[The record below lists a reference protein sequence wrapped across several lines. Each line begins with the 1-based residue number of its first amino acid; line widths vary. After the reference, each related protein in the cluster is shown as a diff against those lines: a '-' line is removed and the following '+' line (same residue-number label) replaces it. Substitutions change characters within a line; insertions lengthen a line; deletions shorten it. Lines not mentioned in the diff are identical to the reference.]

1 MSSIICAPV
10 KCSYYKR
17 YQAKLAKRS
26 TRSSYKVRSSS
37 EPSGEPSIEP
47 SVEPSVE
54 PSIEPYQPQTRFAE
68 VLNGRAAM
76 QGVLWGS
83 LNWMMTGENVIQQIE
98 DPVYAVAATGVV
110 TTLAL
115 ASLFT
120 AENFSTEKIGAFTPD
135 AELKNGRLAMLGF
148 IALFGL
154 SAM

>member
-10 KCSYYKR
+10 KFSYYKR

-37 EPSGEPSIEP
+37 
-47 SVEPSVE
+47 E

-83 LNWMMTGENVIQQIE
+83 LNWMMTGENVIQQVE
-98 DPVYAVAATGVV
+98 DPVYAIAATGVV

-120 AENFSTEKIGAFTPD
+120 AENFSIEKIGVFTPD

>member
-37 EPSGEPSIEP
+37 EPSGEP

-98 DPVYAVAATGVV
+98 DPLYAIAATGVV

-120 AENFSTEKIGAFTPD
+120 AENFSTDKIGAFTPD

>member
-1 MSSIICAPV
+1 MSSLTCAQLKP
-10 KCSYYKR
+10 SYYKR
-17 YQAKLAKRS
+17 YQTKLTNRS

-37 EPSGEPSIEP
+37 EPSVEP
-47 SVEPSVE
+47 SVEPPIK

-98 DPVYAVAATGVV
+98 DPAYAIAATGVV

-120 AENFSTEKIGAFTPD
+120 SENFSTEKIGAFTPD

-148 IALFGL
+148 IALLGL

>member
-1 MSSIICAPV
+1 MSSITCAPV
-10 KCSYYKR
+10 KFSYYKR
-17 YQAKLAKRS
+17 YQTKRS
-26 TRSSYKVRSSS
+26 TRSSYKVRSS
-37 EPSGEPSIEP
+37 IEP
-47 SVEPSVE
+47 SV
-54 PSIEPYQPQTRFAE
+54 EPYQPQTRFAE

-98 DPVYAVAATGVV
+98 DPLYAIAATGVV

>member
-1 MSSIICAPV
+1 MSSLTCAQLKP
-10 KCSYYKR
+10 SYYKR
-17 YQAKLAKRS
+17 YETKLNIRRR

-37 EPSGEPSIEP
+37 EPSTEP
-47 SVEPSVE
+47 SVEPPVST
-54 PSIEPYQPQTRFAE
+54 SIEPFNPKTRFAE

-98 DPVYAVAATGVV
+98 DPAYAIAATGVV

-120 AENFSTEKIGAFTPD
+120 AENFSTDKIGAFTPE
-135 AELKNGRLAMLGF
+135 AEIKNGRLAMLGF

>member
-1 MSSIICAPV
+1 MNSIVCTPIKP
-10 KCSYYKR
+10 SYYRRYETKLNTKR
-17 YQAKLAKRS
+17 RTVNSFKIRA
-26 TRSSYKVRSSS
+26 SS
-37 EPSGEPSIEP
+37 EPSSA
-47 SVEPSVE
+47 
-54 PSIEPYQPQTRFAE
+54 PYDPKTRFAE

-83 LNWMMTGENVIQQIE
+83 LNWMMTGKNVIQQIE

-120 AENFSTEKIGAFTPD
+120 AENFTTEKIGAFTPD

-148 IALFGL
+148 MALFGL

>member
-1 MSSIICAPV
+1 MSSITCAPV
-10 KCSYYKR
+10 KFSYYKR
-17 YQAKLAKRS
+17 YQTKRS

-37 EPSGEPSIEP
+37 
-47 SVEPSVE
+47 E

-83 LNWMMTGENVIQQIE
+83 LNWMMTGKNVIQQVE
-98 DPVYAVAATGVV
+98 DPGYAIAATGVV

-120 AENFSTEKIGAFTPD
+120 AENFSTDKIGAFTPD

-148 IALFGL
+148 IALLGL

>member
-10 KCSYYKR
+10 KFSYYKR
-17 YQAKLAKRS
+17 YQTKLTKRS

-37 EPSGEPSIEP
+37 EPSVEPSVKP
-47 SVEPSVE
+47 SVEPYN
-54 PSIEPYQPQTRFAE
+54 PKTRFAE
-68 VLNGRAAM
+68 VLDGRAAM

-98 DPVYAVAATGVV
+98 DPAYAIAATGVV

-148 IALFGL
+148 IALLGL

>member
-1 MSSIICAPV
+1 MSTLIRSSV
-10 KCSYYKR
+10 KPSCHTRS
-17 YQAKLAKRS
+17 QFKLTKRS

-37 EPSGEPSIEP
+37 EPSS
-47 SVEPSVE
+47 EPSVE

-98 DPVYAVAATGVV
+98 DPLYAIAASGVV
-110 TTLAL
+110 TTLAW
-115 ASLFT
+115 ASMIT
-120 AENFSTEKIGAFTPD
+120 SENFSTEKIGAFTPD

>member
-1 MSSIICAPV
+1 MSSITCAPV
-10 KCSYYKR
+10 KFSYYKR
-17 YQAKLAKRS
+17 YQTKLTKRS
-26 TRSSYKVRSSS
+26 TRSSYKVRS
-37 EPSGEPSIEP
+37 SIEP

-98 DPVYAVAATGVV
+98 DPLYAIAATGVV

>member
-1 MSSIICAPV
+1 MSSITCAPV
-10 KCSYYKR
+10 KFSYYKR
-17 YQAKLAKRS
+17 YQTKLTKRS

-37 EPSGEPSIEP
+37 EP

-98 DPVYAVAATGVV
+98 DPLYAIAATGVV

-120 AENFSTEKIGAFTPD
+120 AENFSTEKIGAFTPE
-135 AELKNGRLAMLGF
+135 AEIKNGRLAMLGF

>member
-1 MSSIICAPV
+1 MSSITCAPV
-10 KCSYYKR
+10 KFSYYKR
-17 YQAKLAKRS
+17 YQTKLTKRS

-37 EPSGEPSIEP
+37 EPS
-47 SVEPSVE
+47 VEPSVE
-54 PSIEPYQPQTRFAE
+54 PSIEPYNPKTRFAE

-98 DPVYAVAATGVV
+98 DPLYAIAATGVV

>member
-1 MSSIICAPV
+1 MSSITCAPV
-10 KCSYYKR
+10 KFSYYKR
-17 YQAKLAKRS
+17 YHTKLTKRS
-26 TRSSYKVRSSS
+26 TRSSYKVRSS
-37 EPSGEPSIEP
+37 IEP
-47 SVEPSVE
+47 SVQ

-98 DPVYAVAATGVV
+98 DPLYAIAATGVV

>member
-1 MSSIICAPV
+1 MSSITCAPV
-10 KCSYYKR
+10 KFSYYKR
-17 YQAKLAKRS
+17 YQTKRS
-26 TRSSYKVRSSS
+26 TRSSYKVRS
-37 EPSGEPSIEP
+37 

-98 DPVYAVAATGVV
+98 DPMYAIAASGVV
-110 TTLAL
+110 TTLAW
-115 ASLFT
+115 ASMIT
-120 AENFSTEKIGAFTPD
+120 SENFSTEKIGAFTPE

>member
-1 MSSIICAPV
+1 MSSITCAPV
-10 KCSYYKR
+10 KFSYYKR
-17 YQAKLAKRS
+17 YQTKLTKRS
-26 TRSSYKVRSSS
+26 TRSSYKVRSS
-37 EPSGEPSIEP
+37 IEP
-47 SVEPSVE
+47 SVQ

-98 DPVYAVAATGVV
+98 DPLYAIAATGVV

>member
-1 MSSIICAPV
+1 MSSVISASIKP
-10 KCSYYKR
+10 SYYKR
-17 YQAKLAKRS
+17 YETKLNTRRR
-26 TRSSYKVRSSS
+26 TRSFLRVRSSV
-37 EPSGEPSIEP
+37 EPP
-47 SVEPSVE
+47 VEPSVE
-54 PSIEPYQPQTRFAE
+54 PPIKPSIEPYDPKTRFAE

-98 DPVYAVAATGVV
+98 DPLYAIAATGVV

>member
-1 MSSIICAPV
+1 MSSITCAPV
-10 KCSYYKR
+10 KFSYYKR
-17 YQAKLAKRS
+17 YQTKLTKRS
-26 TRSSYKVRSSS
+26 TRSSYKVRS
-37 EPSGEPSIEP
+37 SIEP

-98 DPVYAVAATGVV
+98 DPLYAIAASGVV
-110 TTLAL
+110 TTLAW
-115 ASLFT
+115 ASMIT
-120 AENFSTEKIGAFTPD
+120 SENFSTEKIGAFTPD

>member
-1 MSSIICAPV
+1 MSSVICTPI
-10 KCSYYKR
+10 KLSYYKR
-17 YQAKLAKRS
+17 YQTKFDTKHSARS
-26 TRSSYKVRSSS
+26 AIKVRASAK
-37 EPSGEPSIEP
+37 PSNT
-47 SVEPSVE
+47 
-54 PSIEPYQPQTRFAE
+54 PYNPKTRFAE

-83 LNWMMTGENVIQQIE
+83 LNWVMTGENVIQQIE
-98 DPVYAVAATGVV
+98 DPMYAVAATGVV

>member
-1 MSSIICAPV
+1 MSTLIRSSV
-10 KCSYYKR
+10 KPSCHTR
-17 YQAKLAKRS
+17 HQTKLTKRS

-37 EPSGEPSIEP
+37 EPSSEPSN
-47 SVEPSVE
+47 EPSVE
-54 PSIEPYQPQTRFAE
+54 PSIDPYQPQTRFAE

-98 DPVYAVAATGVV
+98 DPLYAIAATGVV

-120 AENFSTEKIGAFTPD
+120 AENFSTEKIGAFTPE

-148 IALFGL
+148 MALSGL

>member
-1 MSSIICAPV
+1 MSAITCASV
-10 KCSYYKR
+10 KPIYHTKFSK
-17 YQAKLAKRS
+17 KRS
-26 TRSSYKVRSSS
+26 SRRTLKVRSTPEPSS
-37 EPSGEPSIEP
+37 EPSP
-47 SVEPSVE
+47 
-54 PSIEPYQPQTRFAE
+54 EPYDPKTRFAE

-83 LNWMMTGENVIQQIE
+83 LNWAMTGENVIQQVE
-98 DPVYAVAATGVV
+98 DPMYALAASGVV

-120 AENFSTEKIGAFTPD
+120 AEDFSTEKIGMFTPE

-148 IALFGL
+148 TALLGL

>member
-1 MSSIICAPV
+1 MSSITCAPV
-10 KCSYYKR
+10 KFSYYKR
-17 YQAKLAKRS
+17 YQTKLTKRS

-37 EPSGEPSIEP
+37 EPTVDPT
-47 SVEPSVE
+47 VEPTVE
-54 PSIEPYQPQTRFAE
+54 PKVEPYDPRTRFAE

-120 AENFSTEKIGAFTPD
+120 AENFSTEKIGAFTPE
-135 AELKNGRLAMLGF
+135 AEIKNGRLAMLGF
-148 IALFGL
+148 TALLGL

>member
-1 MSSIICAPV
+1 MSSITCAPV
-10 KCSYYKR
+10 KFSYYKR
-17 YQAKLAKRS
+17 YQTKRS
-26 TRSSYKVRSSS
+26 TRSSYKVRS
-37 EPSGEPSIEP
+37 

-98 DPVYAVAATGVV
+98 DPVYAIAATGVV

-120 AENFSTEKIGAFTPD
+120 AENFSTDKIGAFTPE

>member
-1 MSSIICAPV
+1 MSSITCAPV
-10 KCSYYKR
+10 KFSYYKR
-17 YQAKLAKRS
+17 YQTKLTKRG

-37 EPSGEPSIEP
+37 EPSS
-47 SVEPSVE
+47 EPSVE

-98 DPVYAVAATGVV
+98 DPLYAIAASGVV
-110 TTLAL
+110 TTLAW
-115 ASLFT
+115 ASMIT
-120 AENFSTEKIGAFTPD
+120 SENFSTEKIGAFTPD

>member
-1 MSSIICAPV
+1 MSSITCASV
-10 KCSYYKR
+10 KPAFSQLSRNKAIKR
-17 YQAKLAKRS
+17 R
-26 TRSSYKVRSSS
+26 TRDSVKVRSSTEPVKDIIIEYEEKDSKS
-37 EPSGEPSIEP
+37 EP
-47 SVEPSVE
+47 
-54 PSIEPYQPQTRFAE
+54 EPYQPQTRFAE

-98 DPVYAVAATGVV
+98 DPLYAIAASGVV
-110 TTLAL
+110 TTLAW
-115 ASLFT
+115 ASMIT
-120 AENFSTEKIGAFTPD
+120 SENFSTEKIGAFTPD

>member
-17 YQAKLAKRS
+17 YQAKLTKRS

-37 EPSGEPSIEP
+37 EPSGEP

-83 LNWMMTGENVIQQIE
+83 LNWMMTGENVIQQVE
-98 DPVYAVAATGVV
+98 DPAYAIAATGVV

-120 AENFSTEKIGAFTPD
+120 AENFSTDKIGAFTPD

-148 IALFGL
+148 IALLGL

>member
-1 MSSIICAPV
+1 MSSITCAPV
-10 KCSYYKR
+10 KFSYYKR
-17 YQAKLAKRS
+17 YQTKLTKRR
-26 TRSSYKVRSSS
+26 TRSFCKVRSSS
-37 EPSGEPSIEP
+37 EPLVEP
-47 SVEPSVE
+47 SVEPPVQ

-83 LNWMMTGENVIQQIE
+83 LNWMMTGKNVIQQVE
-98 DPVYAVAATGVV
+98 DPGYAIAATGVV

-120 AENFSTEKIGAFTPD
+120 AENFSTDKIGAFTPE

-148 IALFGL
+148 TTLLGL

>member
-1 MSSIICAPV
+1 MSSITCAPV
-10 KCSYYKR
+10 KFSYYKR
-17 YQAKLAKRS
+17 YQTKLTKRG
-26 TRSSYKVRSSS
+26 TRSSYKVRSS
-37 EPSGEPSIEP
+37 IEP
-47 SVEPSVE
+47 SVEPSVQ

-98 DPVYAVAATGVV
+98 DPLYAIAATGVV

>member
-1 MSSIICAPV
+1 LCTRKV
-10 KCSYYKR
+10 FVLQR
-17 YQAKLAKRS
+17 YQTKRS

-37 EPSGEPSIEP
+37 
-47 SVEPSVE
+47 E

-83 LNWMMTGENVIQQIE
+83 LNWMMTGKNVIQQVE
-98 DPVYAVAATGVV
+98 DPGYAIAATGVV

-120 AENFSTEKIGAFTPD
+120 AENFSIEKIGVFTPD

-148 IALFGL
+148 ITLFGL

>member
-1 MSSIICAPV
+1 MSSITCAPV
-10 KCSYYKR
+10 KFSYYKR
-17 YQAKLAKRS
+17 YQTKRS
-26 TRSSYKVRSSS
+26 TRSSYKVRS
-37 EPSGEPSIEP
+37 

-98 DPVYAVAATGVV
+98 DPVYAIAASGVV
-110 TTLAL
+110 TTLAW
-115 ASLFT
+115 ASMIT
-120 AENFSTEKIGAFTPD
+120 SENFSTEKIGAFTPE
-135 AELKNGRLAMLGF
+135 AELKNGRLAMIGF

>member
-1 MSSIICAPV
+1 MSSITCAPV
-10 KCSYYKR
+10 KFSYYKR
-17 YQAKLAKRS
+17 YQTKRS
-26 TRSSYKVRSSS
+26 TRSSYKVRSS
-37 EPSGEPSIEP
+37 I
-47 SVEPSVE
+47 E

-98 DPVYAVAATGVV
+98 DPLYAIAATGVV

-120 AENFSTEKIGAFTPD
+120 AENFTTEKIGAFTPD

-154 SAM
+154 SAV